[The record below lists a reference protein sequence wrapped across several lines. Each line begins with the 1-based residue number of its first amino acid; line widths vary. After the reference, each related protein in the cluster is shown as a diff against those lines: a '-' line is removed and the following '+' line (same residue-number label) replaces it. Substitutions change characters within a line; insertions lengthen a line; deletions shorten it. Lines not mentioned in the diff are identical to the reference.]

1 MQVRLHILSS
11 LKNYK
16 FNVPLVK
23 TLVPLKKQNK
33 KKNKNVVQHKKASKS
48 THDFSYQQLHQVSL
62 HASYNTI
69 QVISRSLILSLQ
81 LREDF
86 IKANKMII

>member
-1 MQVRLHILSS
+1 MYHWSKLWYRL
-11 LKNYK
+11 
-16 FNVPLVK
+16 
-23 TLVPLKKQNK
+23 K
-33 KKNKNVVQHKKASKS
+33 KKNPKKTIVQHKKASKS
-48 THDFSYQQLHQVSL
+48 THNFTYQQLHQVSL

-69 QVISRSLILSLQ
+69 QGISRSLILSLQ

>member
-1 MQVRLHILSS
+1 MYHWSKLWYR
-11 LKNYK
+11 
-16 FNVPLVK
+16 
-23 TLVPLKKQNK
+23 LKKKKPK
-33 KKNKNVVQHKKASKS
+33 KKTIVQHKKASKS
-48 THDFSYQQLHQVSL
+48 THNFTYQQLHQVSL

-69 QVISRSLILSLQ
+69 QGISRSLILSLQ

>member
-23 TLVPLKKQNK
+23 TLVPLKKNP